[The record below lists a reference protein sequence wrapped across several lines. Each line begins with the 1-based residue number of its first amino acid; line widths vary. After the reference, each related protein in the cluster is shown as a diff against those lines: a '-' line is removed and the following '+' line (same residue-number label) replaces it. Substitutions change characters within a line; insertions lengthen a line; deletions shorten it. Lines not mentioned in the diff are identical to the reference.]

1 MLPSKK
7 GVTMKTTLLRKRMC
21 CAVLLLF
28 AASLFTVSA
37 QAADQPPVTRA
48 PGSDTT
54 IEPGTAAGAVEDSVK
69 ACMGR
74 IPKDAVGCAASRDDL
89 PVQLPAEPQ
98 DLWQGEVHTSVSLSI
113 VDVTRRE
120 RLCIEH

>member
-1 MLPSKK
+1 
-7 GVTMKTTLLRKRMC
+7 MKTTLLSKWMFR
-21 CAVLLLF
+21 AVLLLF
-28 AASLFTVSA
+28 AASWASVSA
-37 QAADQPPVTRA
+37 QAADSLPATPA

-54 IEPGTAAGAVEDSVK
+54 SEPRIAAGAVEDTLT

-74 IPKDAVGCAASRDDL
+74 IPKDAVGCAGSRDDL

-98 DLWQGEVHTSVSLSI
+98 DLWQDEVHTSVSLSI

>member
-1 MLPSKK
+1 
-7 GVTMKTTLLRKRMC
+7 MC

-69 ACMGR
+69 AYMGR

-98 DLWQGEVHTSVSLSI
+98 DYGKAKYTQASLYLSWMSPEGRGY
-113 VDVTRRE
+113 V
-120 RLCIEH
+120 

>member
-1 MLPSKK
+1 MTTTLPSKW
-7 GVTMKTTLLRKRMC
+7 MC

-37 QAADQPPVTRA
+37 QAADQPPITRA
-48 PGSDTT
+48 PESDTT
-54 IEPGTAAGAVEDSVK
+54 IEPGTAAGAVEDTLK

-98 DLWQGEVHTSVSLSI
+98 DLSQDEVHTSVPLSI
-113 VDVTRRE
+113 VDVT
-120 RLCIEH
+120 